1 MFDDRDGWA
10 IRRVKLGNQFKR
22 GIGVVDVVVGQ
33 FLALML
39 GRRRNALTAGAIG
52 IKRSRLVGIFTVTH
66 RLLISASNGPT
77 ARRVEINRAS
87 HPRTNGGVIGGGAA
101 IGGLRQFLAE
111 RQCGL
116 AVVHVQLGQQRGV
129 IFNISNHVHK
139 RMVFRGRADHRRATD
154 IDVLNTGIKIRTLGD
169 GFFKRVQVHDQQ
181 IDWADVMLGHRVHMR
196 RQITTGQKATMHNRV
211 QRLNAPIHHLGKA
224 CDIGHIAHI

>member
-1 MFDDRDGWA
+1 MFDNRNGWA

-66 RLLISASNGPT
+66 RLLISASNGPK

-87 HPRTNGGVIGGGAA
+87 HPCADGSIIGGGAA
-101 IGGLRQFLAE
+101 ICSLRKFLAE

-116 AVVHVQLGQQRGV
+116 AVVCVQLGQQRGV
-129 IFNISNHVHK
+129 VLDISNHVHK
-139 RMVFRGRADHRRATD
+139 RMVFGGRADHRRATNV
-154 IDVLNTGIKIRTLGD
+154 DVLNTGIKIRTLGD

-196 RQITTGQKATMHNRV
+196 RQITTGQKAAMHNRV
-211 QRLNAPIHHLGKA
+211 QRFNPTIHHLRKA
-224 CDIGHIAHI
+224 CHIGHIAHV